1 MVTKKIIT
9 GKVTSKKYKCTSCGH
24 VSQHS
29 TNHYGEIYP
38 PCPKC
43 AWKNPMEF
51 GQVHK
56 CMEKVPKGWGT
67 PEPWKR
73 VKLGDIAEIKV
84 IKPRRK

>member
-9 GKVTSKKYKCTSCGH
+9 GKVTPKRYKCMSCGH
-24 VSQHS
+24 ISTHS

-38 PCPKC
+38 PCRNC
-43 AWKNPMEF
+43 AWKHPMEF

-56 CMEKVPKGWGT
+56 CMEEVPKGWGT

-73 VKLGDIAEIKV
+73 VKLGDIAEIKE
-84 IKPRRK
+84 IKVRRK